1 MASPRRPRLGCAR
14 RDLWESYGSGEGL
27 ADIPGRRVRLAQGVA
42 FSLALAG
49 GLLAFE
55 AQADAPANWAIL
67 PPAQSSLSSGSPVSI
82 GLPASLSAAQIA
94 SLAVEIDSVDVTA
107 LARISAGALVY
118 APPQTLGVGAH
129 ELRVVEYASNGALIP
144 RGQWRFTVTSATKRA
159 GAAGGWSVKGSVD
172 ATGSERVAESNLTPP
187 VPPRFTANG
196 TFDVKA
202 VRTESEWTAQA
213 TIKGLYGT
221 DNGTSA
227 IAGQGVQPAQLQ
239 LALEHEKDNL
249 IVGDQALPF
258 DNLAISGLARRGL
271 SGHLADIPLGTEV
284 TAFSVRDSALAGF
297 YGGLGVGDPNDIVS
311 GAMVQTHPLA
321 SAPKALTVQAGF
333 ITGSSPGGLSTV
345 VPYPGGNSTFPPNT
359 PVGTVMPVQSGSGN
373 AWVVGASSEVPGTS
387 LHLNGQFARSNFDFS
402 GTSGQ
407 SPTHASD
414 DAYALGLSFAAPVGR
429 QWTFT
434 ANTSYQDIG
443 TYFTSLANQALPPD
457 RRTATAI
464 GSLSGHGV
472 SLSGSGGFTED
483 NTDDNAA
490 IATVRSLPRTL
501 NLSYSPA
508 LSTRVT
514 TWLGVPSMNV
524 SWADARTHNTTL
536 PAGSQPTDSEV
547 VNDTLN
553 FNFTYP
559 HLSWQ
564 LGVTGG
570 EFRDYTAQQDNTD
583 TFGPTAGVN
592 VTFGSGFASLNVQ
605 LLDAHDLK
613 QDTHTLDRNYALS
626 GGDTFWNSR
635 LTGQL
640 TLSVN
645 HNTQQVIPGTFPPQ
659 LIGNDVV
666 LKTATAQLTWHAI
679 LATKARG
686 GLDVGL
692 SCAWNESSG
701 LNSAVLTSQGF
712 SALATRGLQTFLTA
726 STKWPLA
733 IGER

>member
-1 MASPRRPRLGCAR
+1 M
-14 RDLWESYGSGEGL
+14 LW
-27 ADIPGRRVRLAQGVA
+27 RRVRLAKHGVA
-42 FSLALAG
+42 L
-49 GLLAFE
+49 LLASAGSLRAGDVH
-55 AQADAPANWAIL
+55 AQAPANWAIL
-67 PPAQSSLSSGSPVSI
+67 PPAQASVPVGSPVSI
-82 GLPASLSAAQIA
+82 GVPASLSAAQIA
-94 SLAVEIDSVDVTA
+94 SLAVEIDSIDVTA
-107 LARISAGALVY
+107 LARISAGSLVY
-118 APPQTLGVGAH
+118 SPPQALSVGAH
-129 ELRVVEYASNGALIP
+129 ELRVVEYASNGQLIP
-144 RGQWRFTVTSATKRA
+144 RGQWRFTVSSTAKRA
-159 GAAGGWSVKGSVD
+159 GAAGGWSVRGSVD
-172 ATGSERVAESNLTPP
+172 ATASDRIAQSNMTPP
-187 VPPRFTANG
+187 DPPRFTANG

-202 VRTESEWTAQA
+202 LRTESQWTAQA

-239 LALEHEKDNL
+239 LAFEHDKDSL

-271 SGHLADIPLGTEV
+271 SGHLADMPLGTDLTV
-284 TAFSVRDSALAGF
+284 FSVRDSALAGF
-297 YGGLGVGDPNDIVS
+297 YGGLGVGNPDDIVS
-311 GAMVQTHPLA
+311 GAVLQNHPFA
-321 SAPKALTVQAGF
+321 NTPKALTLQAGF

-345 VPYPGGNSTFPPNT
+345 VPYPGGNGSFPPNT

-373 AWVVGASSEVPGTS
+373 AWVVGASSEVPGTP
-387 LHLNGQFARSNFDFS
+387 LHLNGQFARSSFDFS

-407 SPTHASD
+407 SATHASD
-414 DAYALGLSFAAPVGR
+414 DAYLLGLGFAVPFGR

-434 ANTSYQDIG
+434 ANTSYQDVG
-443 TYFTSLANQALPPD
+443 TYFTSLANQALAPD
-457 RRTATAI
+457 RRTATAT

-472 SLSGSGGFTED
+472 SLSGSDGFTED
-483 NTDDNAA
+483 NTDGNAS
-490 IATVRSLPRTL
+490 IPTVRSLPRTL

-508 LSTRVT
+508 LPTSIT
-514 TWLGVPSMNV
+514 TWLGVPSLNLA
-524 SWADARTHNTTL
+524 WADARTHNTTL

-547 VNDTLN
+547 VNDTVT

-564 LGVTGG
+564 LGATGG
-570 EFRDYTAQQDNTD
+570 EFRDHTAQQDNTD

-592 VTFGSGFASLNVQ
+592 VTFAGSGFVSLNLQ

-626 GGDTFWNSR
+626 GGDTFCNKR
-635 LTGQL
+635 LTAQL

-645 HNTQQVIPGTFPPQ
+645 HNTQQIIPGTLPPQ

-692 SCAWNESSG
+692 SSSWNESSG
-701 LNSAVLTSQGF
+701 LNSSVLTSQGF

-726 STKWPLA
+726 STRWPLA
-733 IGER
+733 FGER